1 MIVYANRKRRV
12 RTRITET
19 NWRDALIRFGEIEA
33 AIADDLCPE
42 RDAPHPLLEQLRAI
56 AIRVASGDVTAL
68 KQLPPLP
75 PELCVSI
82 PEGYA
87 YYAVYP
93 EDYAKAAFRF
103 FIETRPQKA
112 VVIGIR
118 SIGTSLSAAV
128 AAALLRQG
136 CKVRSFTIRPRGH
149 PFDRYVSASFPLDLD
164 AHFLVVDEGPG
175 LSGSS
180 FASVA
185 SYLSQAG
192 VPDHRIALFPSWDAD
207 GQNFVSASARSQWV
221 RHRRYVE
228 SRNPPPGCLDLSGGQ
243 WRRLSS
249 ATPPVQPQHER
260 RKYLRDGCLL
270 KFEGLSDYGRTK
282 RNRAQILWEAGFAPR
297 PLSLDDGYL
306 ASEWLEGR
314 PLGAPEPELETWI
327 RRYLGFVQTRF
338 PSDLPVPYEENMK
351 MIRVNVL
358 EGLGDKWAASAD
370 RLEPY
375 RAELCDRGTVQ
386 IDGRMLPH
394 EWLGTSA
401 GLVKTDALDHHDDH
415 FFPGSQDIAWDVA
428 AASVEFGLTELQG
441 MIPPACSSFYK
452 IAYLS
457 YRLGYCVMAATSG
470 SDFDQFNALA
480 DTYRQKLRYE
490 LNSLR

>member
-1 MIVYANRKRRV
+1 MIVYGHRKRRV
-12 RTRITET
+12 STRIIET

-42 RDAPHPLLEQLRAI
+42 RDAPHPLLEQLRTVAI
-56 AIRVASGDVTAL
+56 QIASGDLAAL
-68 KQLPPLP
+68 QQLPPLP
-75 PELCVSI
+75 PEVCVSI

-93 EDYAKAAFRF
+93 EDYAKAALRF
-103 FIETRPQKA
+103 FNDTRPQKA

-118 SIGTSLSAAV
+118 SIGSSLSAAV
-128 AAALLRQG
+128 AAALLGQG
-136 CKVRSFTIRPRGH
+136 CEVRSYTVRPRGH
-149 PFDRYVSASFPLDLD
+149 PFDRYVAAGFPLDTD

-185 SYLSQAG
+185 SYLSRAG

-207 GQNFVSASARSQWV
+207 GESFLSVSARRQWA

-228 SRNPPPGCLDLSGGQ
+228 NRDPPPRSLDLSGGQ

-260 RKYLRDGCLL
+260 RKYLRDGRLH
-270 KFEGLSDYGRTK
+270 KFEGLSDYGQAK
-282 RNRAQILWEAGFAPR
+282 LSRAQTLWEAGFTPR
-297 PLSLDDGYL
+297 PLSLEDGYL
-306 ASEWLEGR
+306 AFEWLEGR
-314 PLGAPEPELETWI
+314 PVAAPEPALGTWI
-327 RRYLGFVQTRF
+327 RRYVGFLETRF
-338 PSDLPVPYEENMK
+338 PSDLPVPYEENME

-358 EGLGDKWAASAD
+358 EGLGDTWASRVD
-370 RLEPY
+370 RLAPFQS
-375 RAELCDRGTVQ
+375 ELCDRATVQ

-394 EWLGTSA
+394 EWLHTSA

-428 AASVEFGLTELQG
+428 AASVEFGLSELQD
-441 MIPPACSSFYK
+441 MIPPACSLFYK

-470 SDFDQFNALA
+470 SDVDQFNALA